1 LEVSISARHGSLT
14 KDAHDYIERKIPKLT
29 HLCDRINGVKVT
41 VDLHPDAPEVDVELV
56 VSEPRHVHVSRDRA
70 ETVQAAFDVALG
82 KMESQLRKQKEKLH
96 DHHAGGDKHL
106 A

>member
-1 LEVSISARHGSLT
+1 MEVSISARHGTLA
-14 KDAHDYIERKIPKLT
+14 KDAHDYIERKIPKLA

-41 VDLHPDAPEVDVELV
+41 VDLQPDAEDVDVELV
-56 VSEPRHVHVSRDRA
+56 VSEPRHVHASRSRDG
-70 ETVQAAFDVALG
+70 TVFAAFDAALG